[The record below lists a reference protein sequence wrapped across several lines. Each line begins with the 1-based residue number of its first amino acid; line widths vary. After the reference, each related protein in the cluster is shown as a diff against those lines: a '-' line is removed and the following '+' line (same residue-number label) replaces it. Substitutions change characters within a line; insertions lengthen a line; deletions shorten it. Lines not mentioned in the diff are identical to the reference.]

1 MMEKRGWSLRKLDV
15 VVGYFADMALESAV
29 TVPRTGGQFVGQILQ
44 VLERFAA
51 GTVQGWEQCVI
62 DTIRRGSAQSA
73 VDTVRV
79 SEQIGILR
87 EPVQFVVGRSLAAH
101 EVVRR
106 LQGQT
111 LRLIFA
117 LERDR
122 TESPARHFGP
132 PPHLRLWGSGRVLV
146 PQEVVESTRAQ
157 TWHLQYL
164 VINMKMMPL
173 ERQKTQRRRRH
184 LHTVSIDIQPRK
196 QDHFMPVSC

>member
-1 MMEKRGWSLRKLDV
+1 MGASRWMMEKRGWSLRKLDV

-62 DTIRRGSAQSA
+62 DTIRRGSAQFA
-73 VDTVRV
+73 
-79 SEQIGILR
+79 
-87 EPVQFVVGRSLAAH
+87 VGRSLAAH

-146 PQEVVESTRAQ
+146 PQEVVEST
-157 TWHLQYL
+157 
-164 VINMKMMPL
+164 
-173 ERQKTQRRRRH
+173 
-184 LHTVSIDIQPRK
+184 
-196 QDHFMPVSC
+196 